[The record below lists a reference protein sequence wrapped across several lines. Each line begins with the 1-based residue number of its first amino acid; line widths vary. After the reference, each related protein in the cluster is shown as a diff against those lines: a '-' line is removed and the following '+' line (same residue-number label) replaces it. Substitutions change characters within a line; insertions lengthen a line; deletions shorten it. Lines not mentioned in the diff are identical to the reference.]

1 MPEIPD
7 LEGYAAYLNKRLP
20 GVAVVEAEAPIPW
33 MIRTGGDDFLERMKG
48 QVFGEIGRVAK
59 MLIFPF
65 AGNSARLGARKGA
78 HLGARKGAHLGA
90 RKGARPGDSG
100 DFLAVHA
107 MLTGRYQYVEPKE
120 KRRAMTAWLLRLE
133 NGMELRYFDDRRM
146 GRTFL
151 VREDEFAEKIP
162 RWTEMG
168 PDVLDPALTEEVF
181 VQRVSKKSGM
191 IKNIITTESV
201 VAGIGNAYSDEVLW
215 EARLHPFRKRTD
227 IPPESIAELFHSIRR
242 VMDWAIPIV
251 VERTE
256 EEGLPAKTYR
266 DHLRVHHRPEEAVCP
281 RDGHKIT
288 SITSG
293 QRETNFCRAC
303 QE

>member
-7 LEGYAAYLNKRLP
+7 LEGYAAYLNKRIV
-20 GVAVVEAEAPIPW
+20 GVPVVEAEAPIPW
-33 MIRTGGDDFLERMKG
+33 MIRAGGDVFLERMKG
-48 QVFGEIGRVAK
+48 QMFQPVHRVAK
-59 MLIFPF
+59 MLFFPF
-65 AGNSARLGARKGA
+65 E
-78 HLGARKGAHLGA
+78 
-90 RKGARPGDSG
+90 SG
-100 DFLAVHA
+100 DYLAVHA
-107 MLTGRYQYVEPKE
+107 MLTGRYQYVEPKV
-120 KRRAMTAWLLRLE
+120 KRRSMTAWLLRLA

-151 VREDEFAEKIP
+151 VREKEFAEKIP

-168 PDVLDPALTEEVF
+168 PDVLDSELTEETF

-227 IPPESIAELFHSIRR
+227 IPPEGIAELFHSIRR

-266 DHLRVHHRPEEAVCP
+266 DHLRIHHRPEGAVCP

>member
-7 LEGYAAYLNKRLP
+7 LEGYAAYLNKRIP

-33 MIRTGGDDFLERMKG
+33 MIRTGGDVFLKRIKG
-48 QVFGEIGRVAK
+48 QVFQPVRRVAK
-59 MLIFPF
+59 MLFFPF
-65 AGNSARLGARKGA
+65 A
-78 HLGARKGAHLGA
+78 
-90 RKGARPGDSG
+90 SG
-100 DFLAVHA
+100 DYLAVHA
-107 MLTGRYQYVEPKE
+107 MLTGRYQYVEPKT
-120 KRRAMTAWLLRLE
+120 KRRSMTAWLMRLE

-146 GRTFL
+146 GRAFL
-151 VREDEFAEKIP
+151 VREGEFAEKIP

-168 PDVLDPALTEEVF
+168 PDVMDSALTEEIF
-181 VQRVSKKSGM
+181 VERVSKKSGM

-201 VAGIGNAYSDEVLW
+201 IAGIGNAYSDEVLW

-227 IPPESIAELFHSIRR
+227 IPPEGIAELFRSIRR
-242 VMDWAIPIV
+242 VMEWAIPIV

-266 DHLRVHHRPEEAVCP
+266 DHLRVHHRPEDAVCP